1 VTIDRLVKKLH
12 EQAELETAAMLEA
25 ARKQVAELDAHE
37 EARVAALVRAI
48 RDRAGRAAE
57 AGRQRVL
64 SESRLKARALLA
76 GTRRAVLDEVFDAAR
91 ATMAADRSAEYR
103 EKLLRIL
110 CELATGP
117 GHVILS
123 PADRRDLGPW
133 LIAQANAR
141 AGASL
146 QLAEETR
153 PLLGGFV
160 LVSGPVEINVSL
172 DAVLAGIREDLEPRV
187 ARVLFG
193 EG

>member
-12 EQAELETAAMLEA
+12 EQAELEAAAVLEA
-25 ARKQVAELDAHE
+25 GRKQATELDAHE

-48 RDRAGRAAE
+48 GDRSRREAE

-76 GTRRAVLDEVFDAAR
+76 QTRRAVLDEVFDAAR
-91 ATMAADRSAEYR
+91 ARMAADHGAEYR
-103 EKLLRIL
+103 EKLLYAL
-110 CELATGP
+110 CELARGS
-117 GHVILS
+117 GQVILS

-141 AGASL
+141 SGASL

-160 LVSGPVEINVSL
+160 LVSGPVETNVSL
-172 DAVLAGIREDLEPRV
+172 DAVLAGIREDLEPQV